1 MCHNPIGLLGLQC
14 GRKLPVIQLVKLPR
28 VDGRNH
34 LHGEV
39 DVVEAALQAV
49 EQELGDASGDGGGV
63 LGLS

>member
-1 MCHNPIGLLGLQC
+1 MCQHNPIGLLGFQC

-49 EQELGDASGDGGGV
+49 EQ
-63 LGLS
+63 